1 MNLHIFIGHKHS
13 ACFAVAPMDIPNA
26 LRQIDQRMPALM
38 LKGHVAVTL
47 DSEQYPNVTYILSPR
62 ATFLDPTSALATP

>member
-1 MNLHIFIGHKHS
+1 MNLHIFIGHKHAARFS
-13 ACFAVAPMDIPNA
+13 VLPMDVVDA

-38 LKGHVAVTL
+38 AQGRVAVTM

-62 ATFLDPTSALATP
+62 PTSLPATL